1 MDRKTN
7 KRVVKVWGGKN
18 VKKSSEK
25 KQRKPSLRKTKTAK
39 RNKSVQLSKG
49 PVKIMPRTKLSK
61 NELDEFKEML
71 LTIRERLTGKI
82 SSVKSDALVKT
93 EDINDGEDGTD
104 MFTRE
109 FMLQLAGSDQEALYE
124 IDDALRRVE
133 DKTYG
138 ICETCF
144 HPIAKERLKALPF
157 TKECIKCRAM
167 REKGHYLP
175 Q

>member
-1 MDRKTN
+1 MK
-7 KRVVKVWGGKN
+7 
-18 VKKSSEK
+18 KKSAK
-25 KQRKPSLRKTKTAK
+25 KQCKRRIKRTKTVK
-39 RNKSVQLSKG
+39 RSK
-49 PVKIMPRTKLSK
+49 PVRTTKATTKIMPTTKLSEK
-61 NELDEFKEML
+61 ELDEFKEML
-71 LTIRERLTGKI
+71 LAIRERLTGKI

-144 HPIAKERLKALPF
+144 QPIAKERLKALPF
-157 TKECIKCRAM
+157 TKECIKCRAT
-167 REKGHYLP
+167 REKGHSP